1 MASSLSLF
9 GVQGGIPL
17 YREEKLTMIVS
28 PDGSLEENSEVEG
41 KTSKM
46 AIEMS
51 CVKFAYQCA

>member
-1 MASSLSLF
+1 
-9 GVQGGIPL
+9 
-17 YREEKLTMIVS
+17 MIVS
-28 PDGSLEENSEVEG
+28 PDGSLEENSAVEG